1 MYLHRQ
7 ILARVAE
14 VIFEGKLSFHGLVRQ
29 DRQALLCSARESIMG
44 TGLAGTGELAGSLSD
59 EGFTLARQGG
69 GAGCSGAWRRGRAP
83 GRARERLPPSPR
95 SQLASFCHIEQQQ
108 KKGVTKSLIFKSSVL
123 LDFLLS

>member
-1 MYLHRQ
+1 
-7 ILARVAE
+7 
-14 VIFEGKLSFHGLVRQ
+14 
-29 DRQALLCSARESIMG
+29 MG

-69 GAGCSGAWRRGRAP
+69 GAGCSGARRRGRAP